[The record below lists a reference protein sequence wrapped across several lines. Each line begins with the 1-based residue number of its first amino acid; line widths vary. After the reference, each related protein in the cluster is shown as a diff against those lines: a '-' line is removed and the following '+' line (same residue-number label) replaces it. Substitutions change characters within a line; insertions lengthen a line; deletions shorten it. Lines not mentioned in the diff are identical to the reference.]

1 MNYSVKTLAARWGCS
16 QEIVDNLINAGQL
29 GAFPIGP
36 RTIRIPEREVERV
49 AQLIA
54 DNETLPV
61 VTAGRPKLTLP
72 KKPVPDFGVYVI
84 DCDRFSKI
92 GYTGQTFRARV
103 GSYKTS
109 NPFPVVLWAIAPGTR
124 EHERRLL
131 EAFRQYQH
139 RDDWMIL
146 DADGRQKLRRRI
158 LSMGGAIV
166 GGKA

>member
-36 RTIRIPEREVERV
+36 RTIRIPE
-49 AQLIA
+49 
-54 DNETLPV
+54 
-61 VTAGRPKLTLP
+61 
-72 KKPVPDFGVYVI
+72 
-84 DCDRFSKI
+84 
-92 GYTGQTFRARV
+92 
-103 GSYKTS
+103 
-109 NPFPVVLWAIAPGTR
+109 